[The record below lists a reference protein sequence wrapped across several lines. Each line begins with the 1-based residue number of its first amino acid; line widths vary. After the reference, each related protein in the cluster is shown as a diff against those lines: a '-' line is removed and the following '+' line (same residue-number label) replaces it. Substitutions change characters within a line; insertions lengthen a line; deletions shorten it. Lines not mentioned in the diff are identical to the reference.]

1 MLWAKRK
8 LRPKNTYFIWEFV
21 YEGAYEEGLKQNS
34 YVDLLNDTFGNNYFR
49 AVSIPVMIYKC
60 PPM

>member
-1 MLWAKRK
+1 MGEEKVK
-8 LRPKNTYFIWEFV
+8 TKNTYFIWRFV

-34 YVDLLNDTFGNNYFR
+34 YVDLLNDTFGSNYSR
-49 AVSIPVMIYKC
+49 EVSIPVMSYKC